1 MTAENK
7 PNWAKHEPS
16 TYSYVGRN
24 DQSVDWVLR
33 KREASDFFP
42 CKKIVVLGSGVI
54 EPFTIAA
61 IPGAEAAEVIAVEI
75 EGNLVGLGQRI
86 KSGETIS
93 WQEIADISRHP
104 GTDNSQLLQPA
115 RIRKGLEKLK
125 RVGSLQV
132 LGAGVNQDTFQ
143 IPQSVTDRVRFVN
156 ADSLSGIQGLSDA
169 DLICDFFVQTNI
181 NKSGEDGLNYTR
193 ELIETAVA
201 KLSNQ
206 GIYLIG
212 DSGYNHP
219 NTLKHI
225 SQIAEA
231 QIGAGSLVHVIN
243 KGDRFSSS
251 YYIALT
257 KREFVSAADRE
268 QVNQKMA
275 SLNHQHDLDIKQE
288 IQSTA
293 ELADDVERVLYFAY
307 MSVDGQLTTW
317 STEMMLPQALL
328 HLTQVD
334 PDFGEKILFPG
345 KA

>member
-1 MTAENK
+1 MQTENK

-33 KREASDFFP
+33 RREVSNFPP
-42 CKKIVVLGSGVI
+42 CKKIVILGSGVI

-61 IPGAEAAEVIAVEI
+61 IPGAETAEVIAVEI
-75 EGNLVGLGQRI
+75 EGDLVGLGQRI
-86 KSGETIS
+86 KAGESIS
-93 WQEIADISRHP
+93 WQEIANFSRHP
-104 GTDNSQLLQPA
+104 GTNNSQLLQPS
-115 RIRKGLEKLK
+115 RIKKGLEKL
-125 RVGSLQV
+125 RQAGSLSL

-156 ADSLSGIQGLSDA
+156 ADSLSGIQGLSDV

-193 ELIETAVA
+193 ELIKTAVA
-201 KLSNQ
+201 KLSHQ

-219 NTLKHI
+219 NTLRHI

-257 KREFVSAADRE
+257 KREFVSAVDRE
-268 QVNQKMA
+268 QVDQKMA
-275 SLNHQHDLDIKQE
+275 SLNHQHGLDIKQE

-334 PDFGEKILFPG
+334 QDFGETILFPG